1 MCCVLE
7 KSQPCAGWMEAM
19 ETQGELLLR
28 GGVNVGR
35 NAWGACAEAVRWWA
49 MNSFP
54 KLCNRSQQV
63 GRLVGDCVRLA
74 EHCWYSTACLTATVS
89 GENSE

>member
-28 GGVNVGR
+28 GGVNVGQ
-35 NAWGACAEAVRWWA
+35 NAWGACAEKQ
-49 MNSFP
+49 FGG
-54 KLCNRSQQV
+54 
-63 GRLVGDCVRLA
+63 GR
-74 EHCWYSTACLTATVS
+74 
-89 GENSE
+89 